1 MTTNFGFAPGILEY
15 WILLSD
21 WRNGS
26 FAILMA
32 LSVLFVGYVFA
43 TGNRMLAAKIPGQ
56 SKESTRRSLPVQRR
70 TGPAKCLVT
79 S

>member
-1 MTTNFGFAPGILEY
+1 MTTDFGFAPGILEY

-32 LSVLFVGYVFA
+32 LSVFFVGYVFA
-43 TGNRMLAAKIPGQ
+43 TGNRMLVVKIPGQ
-56 SKESTRRSLPVQRR
+56 SKEPTRARFQFNVAPGQQN
-70 TGPAKCLVT
+70 AW
-79 S
+79 

>member
-1 MTTNFGFAPGILEY
+1 MITNFGFSSGFPEY

-32 LSVLFVGYVFA
+32 LSFLFVGYFLA
-43 TGNRMLAAKIPGQ
+43 TGKRMLAAKIPSQ
-56 SKESTRRSLPVQRR
+56 LSSVQRR
-70 TGPAKCLVT
+70 VGT
-79 S
+79 SVAQGQQNAW